1 MGKLGELPFYI
12 FYIKMRHDPSS
23 KTFVFVFIQDVD
35 KMRMALYRFLTTLM
49 NTTLSNISK
58 IMFLI
63 HHTRIDLIRN
73 PNIVF
78 I

>member
-12 FYIKMRHDPSS
+12 FHIKMSHDPSS

-35 KMRMALYRFLTTLM
+35 KMRMALYRFLTILT

-58 IMFLI
+58 VLFSNSSELY
-63 HHTRIDLIRN
+63 D
-73 PNIVF
+73 NIF
-78 I
+78 DP